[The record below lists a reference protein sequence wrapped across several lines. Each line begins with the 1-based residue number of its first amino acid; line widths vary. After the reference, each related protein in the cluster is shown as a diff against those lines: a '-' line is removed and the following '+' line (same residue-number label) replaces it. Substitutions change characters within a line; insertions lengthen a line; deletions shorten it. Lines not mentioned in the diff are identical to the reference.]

1 MSRPT
6 AAAHTAIA
14 AGVISV
20 WRGLTIKYIIWRALA
35 SLPVVLVVSFVVFAM
50 VFMSGD
56 PAVLMLPPEATEEQ
70 VAQFRHAYG
79 FDEPLLVQYGRFLGN
94 ALHGDFGNSIRYKQP
109 ALELVLQRLPA
120 TLQLSSF
127 SMLLAVVL
135 SLPLGVLAA
144 LKRNSIVDYVASF
157 LAVVGQ
163 SMPNY
168 WLGFLLVYA
177 VSVKLHLLP
186 TSGGP
191 GWPHVILPAVTI
203 AINIMALITRMTRSA
218 MLEVICEDYVRTA
231 RAKGLAERIVVV
243 KHALRNALLPVIT
256 IIALQ
261 FGYILGGAVVV
272 ETIFAWPGLG
282 LLTIQAIYNRDYPIV
297 QTAVFFLAVSFV
309 LINLLI
315 DILYQFLDPR
325 VRATQ

>member
-1 MSRPT
+1 M
-6 AAAHTAIA
+6 IF
-14 AGVISV
+14 
-20 WRGLTIKYIIWRALA
+20 L
-35 SLPVVLVVSFVVFAM
+35 
-50 VFMSGD
+50 SGD
-56 PAVLMLPPEATEEQ
+56 PAVLMLPPEASAEQ
-70 VAQFRHAYG
+70 VARFRHAYG
-79 FDEPLLVQYGRFLGN
+79 FDDPLLVQYGRFLGN
-94 ALHGDFGNSIRYKQP
+94 ALRGDFGNSIRYNQP
-109 ALELVLQRLPA
+109 ALGLVVERFPA

-127 SMLLAVVL
+127 SILLAVML

-144 LKRNSIVDYVASF
+144 LKRNSIVDYTASV
-157 LAVVGQ
+157 LAVIGQ

-168 WLGFLLVYA
+168 WLGFLMVYA
-177 VSVKLHLLP
+177 VAIKLHWLP

-191 GWPHVILPAVTI
+191 GWPYVVLPGVTI

-218 MLEVICEDYVRTA
+218 MLEVISEDYVRTA
-231 RAKGLAERIVVV
+231 RAKGLRETTVVV
-243 KHALRNALLPVIT
+243 KHALRNALLPVVT

-325 VRATQ
+325 VRAAQ